1 MLWSWLAGS
10 HCSLRLPGDTV
21 SHAHWP
27 LSGICQENTQFVYH
41 KSSLLSGTG
50 SGDLRVIS
58 LTNSFHIS
66 NLVEI
71 LYWFHWDYDR
81 VIITKC
87 WTCKHSSAVIACA
100 KICISLM
107 TRNIITEPFFCIK
120 FLTGVKN
127 YLWNGDLFKLG
138 LAQVSHVFHLKL
150 LSEMKLKSYN
160 HQLSWGQMGLW
171 HITLKQGWRQCCEVI
186 LGNPMHAEL
195 VSGNRD
201 IDGLVQERRNSSA
214 LAMELRLSCTNTSIY
229 IWFFLCIPPHWNVR
243 LLRLTSKKDTQ
254 TFPFEVVNIMAADD
268 LATSGASTSEA
279 TILISTLPSDD

>member
-1 MLWSWLAGS
+1 M
-10 HCSLRLPGDTV
+10 
-21 SHAHWP
+21 
-27 LSGICQENTQFVYH
+27 YH

-66 NLVEI
+66 NLEEI

-100 KICISLM
+100 KICINLM

-171 HITLKQGWRQCCEVI
+171 HITLKQGWRQSCEVI
-186 LGNPMHAEL
+186 CVNPIHTEFVWGN
-195 VSGNRD
+195 VNRD
-201 IDGLVQERRNSSA
+201 LILPYV
-214 LAMELRLSCTNTSIY
+214 
-229 IWFFLCIPPHWNVR
+229 FFLTEMSGYWDWLPRKTHKHS
-243 LLRLTSKKDTQ
+243 LLTSTSWLL
-254 TFPFEVVNIMAADD
+254 MAWQHQ
-268 LATSGASTSEA
+268 E
-279 TILISTLPSDD
+279 PRHQ